1 MGMAYGMEFQIIPWI
16 IRLGGLLVV
25 GVLVF
30 NILAGLVRWC
40 KNNASPILTMEA
52 QVVAKREWCSH
63 NRQTRYFATFEVE
76 NGKRMEL
83 ALSGREYGLLT
94 QGDMGTLTVQGTRYK
109 GFERR

>member
-1 MGMAYGMEFQIIPWI
+1 MGMAYGMEFQMIPWI

-40 KNNASPILTMEA
+40 KNNAAPVLTMEA
-52 QVVAKREWCSH
+52 RVVSKREWRGRNH
-63 NRQTRYFATFEVE
+63 QTLCYATFEVE
-76 NGKRMEL
+76 NRERMEL
-83 ALSGREYGLLT
+83 KLSGKEYGLLAL
-94 QGDMGTLTVQGTRYK
+94 GDPGTLTVQGTRYQ